1 MVDAGVVPV
10 RRSITS
16 CHMSLAFQLIACI
29 YQVGMDDAET
39 RPYLMGKVAAMVK
52 VSILVYALRLWL
64 SLLTLLYV
72 L

>member
-1 MVDAGVVPV
+1 
-10 RRSITS
+10 
-16 CHMSLAFQLIACI
+16 MSLAFQLIACI